1 MSIRILIA
9 DDHSLFREGL
19 SNLFTDESIEIVGM
33 AESGADAI
41 EKSRVLKP
49 DIILMDIGMK
59 GMNGI
64 DATKVI
70 CRETPEIRIIGLTMH
85 SDINYIREILD
96 SGASGYILKSCSY
109 AELLEAIY
117 AVHKGNTYLSE
128 EITNIV
134 VNDYLMKSKPQNNY
148 KMNLSERET
157 EVFEFFVKGF
167 STREIA
173 NKLFVSVKTIGSH
186 KQHILKKL
194 DLKSNS
200 DLIKY
205 GLKNGLISKD

>member
-1 MSIRILIA
+1 MCIRILIA

-33 AESGADAI
+33 AESGGDAI
-41 EKSRVLKP
+41 EKSRILKP

-64 DATKVI
+64 DATKII

-109 AELLEAIY
+109 AELLEAIF

-134 VNDYLMKSKPQNNY
+134 VNDYLMKGKPQNNY
-148 KMNLSERET
+148 KLNLSERET

>member
-1 MSIRILIA
+1 MCIRILIA
-9 DDHSLFREGL
+9 DDHGLFREGL
-19 SNLFTDESIEIVGM
+19 SNLFTDESIKIVGL
-33 AESGADAI
+33 AENGADAI
-41 EKSRVLKP
+41 EKSRILKP

-70 CRETPEIRIIGLTMH
+70 CKEMPEIRIIGLSMH

-96 SGASGYILKSCSY
+96 SGASGYILKSCCY
-109 AELLEAIY
+109 PELLEAIY
-117 AVHKGNTYLSE
+117 AVHKGNTFLSE

-134 VNDYLMKSKPQNNY
+134 VGDYLTKSKPVNN
-148 KMNLSERET
+148 KHDLSERES
-157 EVFEFFVKGF
+157 EVFDLCVTGF

-173 NKLFVSVKTIGSH
+173 EKLFVSVKTIGTH

-194 DLKSNS
+194 ELKSVS
-200 DLIKY
+200 ELIKY
-205 GLKNGLISKD
+205 GIKNGLIPNK

>member
-1 MSIRILIA
+1 MCIRILIA

-19 SNLFTDESIEIVGM
+19 SNLFTDESIKIVGL

-41 EKSRVLKP
+41 EKSRILKP

-64 DATKVI
+64 EATKVI
-70 CRETPEIRIIGLTMH
+70 YQEMPEIRIIGLTMH

-109 AELLEAIY
+109 PELLEAIY
-117 AVHKGNTYLSE
+117 AVNKGNTYLSE

-134 VNDYLMKSKPQNNY
+134 VNDYLVKSKPQNNH
-148 KMNLSERET
+148 KINLSEREA

-173 NKLFVSVKTIGSH
+173 DKLFVSVKTIGSH

-194 DLKSNS
+194 NLKSNS